1 LTRSAP
7 PPEVLEAAANT
18 GNLLCRQGAI
28 ARAIRVDDSGRVRG
42 VAWVDHRSG
51 QEYQSSAP
59 LVFLCSSS
67 LESTRLLMLSRTPKT
82 PNGLGSNSGTLGS
95 YLMDHVVLSAEGI
108 GPTLGKPK
116 VRSRKAAA
124 FFCRASMHESSP
136 LQSRRVDLEF
146 SSTSPREL
154 AVNRTLSL
162 PRSRKCFPG
171 SKIA

>member
-1 LTRSAP
+1 
-7 PPEVLEAAANT
+7 
-18 GNLLCRQGAI
+18 LCRQGAI
-28 ARAIRVDDSGRVRG
+28 ATAIGVDDSGRVRG

-59 LVFLCSSS
+59 LVFLCASS
-67 LESTRLLMLSRTPKT
+67 LESTRLLMLSRTPKR

-108 GPTLGKPK
+108 GPTLGTQSPFEES
-116 VRSRKAAA
+116 RSL
-124 FFCRASMHESSP
+124 FCRVSMHESSL
-136 LQSRRVDLEF
+136 LQSRGVDLEF

-171 SKIA
+171 SKLA